1 LKHDVSDKGRCTDRI
16 RLALIKAFIA
26 EYSSTIGALTLLCIL
41 SAYAVQT
48 QRLFEFLVF
57 VVMALQL
64 ELAYRQWWLEA
75 GKHKAKLEVRRVYV
89 SENRDALTLYVVNT
103 GNDVAYHVEIPF
115 LIIPLSMYIRLLA
128 LFSLQ
133 PALFKRLAKL
143 LVLCAGCGGGTA
155 YEFASLQPGAQHAF
169 TADLS
174 VCLKDYSRHDIGA
187 LTVFAGVCREALYK
201 PFSQCDA
208 YIIVIL
214 REPIMVLMRP
224 LERELPGVLT
234 RIPNMI
240 SDLALVVQYLRQSI
254 NP

>member
-1 LKHDVSDKGRCTDRI
+1 VSDKGRCTDRI

-26 EYSSTIGALTLLCIL
+26 EYRSTVGALTLLCIL

-75 GKHKAKLEVRRVYV
+75 GKHKAKLEVHHVDV
-89 SENRDALTLYVVNT
+89 SENRDALTLYIVNT
-103 GNDVAYHVEIPF
+103 GNDVAYHVNIPL
-115 LIIPLSMYIRLLA
+115 LIIPLSMYVRLSA
-128 LFSLQ
+128 LFPLR
-133 PALFKRLAKL
+133 PALFKHFARLL
-143 LVLCAGCGGGTA
+143 MLCAECRGGTA

-169 TADLS
+169 IAHLPA
-174 VCLKDYSRHDIGA
+174 CLKDYSRHDTGA
-187 LTVFAGVCREALYK
+187 LAVFAGVCRETPRKL
-201 PFSQCDA
+201 FSQCDA
-208 YIIVIL
+208 YVVVIL
-214 REPIMVLMRP
+214 REPIMVLMHP

-240 SDLALVVQYLRQSI
+240 SDLALMLQSI
-254 NP
+254 

>member
-1 LKHDVSDKGRCTDRI
+1 
-16 RLALIKAFIA
+16 
-26 EYSSTIGALTLLCIL
+26 L

-75 GKHKAKLEVRRVYV
+75 RKHKAKLEVRRVYV
-89 SENRDALTLYVVNT
+89 SENGDTLTFSVVNT
-103 GNDVAYHVEIPF
+103 GNDVEYHVEIPF

-143 LVLCAGCGGGTA
+143 LVLCAECGGGRV
-155 YEFASLQPGAQHAF
+155 YEFVSLQPGAQYAF

-174 VCLKDYSRHDIGA
+174 VCLKNYSRHDRGA
-187 LTVFAGVCREALYK
+187 LAVFAGVCRETPHEL
-201 PFSQCDA
+201 FSQCDA
-208 YIIVIL
+208 YVIVIL
-214 REPIMVLMRP
+214 RGPVVVLMRP

-240 SDLALVVQYLRQSI
+240 SDLALVLQYLRQSI